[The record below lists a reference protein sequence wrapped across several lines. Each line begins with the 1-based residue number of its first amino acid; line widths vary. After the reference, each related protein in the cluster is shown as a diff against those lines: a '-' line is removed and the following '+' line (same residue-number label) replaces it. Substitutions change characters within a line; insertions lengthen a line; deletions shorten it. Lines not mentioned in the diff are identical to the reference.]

1 MHGTNIPAR
10 DSGQATP
17 ERKLDETARSEQEL
31 GSWIQIGVPALK
43 ILAALQKQRA
53 EPRP

>member
-1 MHGTNIPAR
+1 MPGTNILPR
-10 DSGQATP
+10 DSGQAIP
-17 ERKLDETARSEQEL
+17 EKRIDEAASGEREL

-53 EPRP
+53 APRP